1 MPWSE
6 WIQSE
11 PQEYDTL
18 ATYRAQTGRA
28 SLLDGTSASDH
39 YSVNHANLS
48 FDPQHIIYGFLAST
62 PTLLVRRNEHGAEAS
77 GSGGVWEGAH
87 EDYQVISWYD
97 DSLFDLTED
106 GLDYNPPELAAL
118 TEGVDYTVR
127 PDRTGSEEDAFIEYE
142 EGTPTLDGWQV
153 GVNLTLTTVTGTNS
167 PAHGTVHALLL
178 DPPPSVPAVPSPFGS
193 TTSGTPIVLD
203 TGSGTIVAS
212 IVDGVQGATTGTS
225 LELPP
230 GPFAL
235 AAIPGDM
242 TDPLTVV
249 TNEAGTGYSFYN
261 DATRSFGVAG
271 LIAMPRWRY
280 WIPDTLLPLRIRQR
294 GDGLSIETTRL
305 RNRASRQTTNRLRG
319 FD

>member
-18 ATYRAQTGRA
+18 ATYRAQT
-28 SLLDGTSASDH
+28 SSESSLDGASASDH
-39 YSVNHANLS
+39 YAINHAGLHSN
-48 FDPQHIIYGFLAST
+48 PEHTIYGFLASH
-62 PTLLVRRNEHGAEAS
+62 PGAEVRRSEVGLEAS
-77 GSGGVWEGAH
+77 GSGGIWEGVH
-87 EDYQVISWYD
+87 QDHQVIHWYD

-127 PDRTGSEEDAFIEYE
+127 PDRTGSEQDAFIEYE
-142 EGTPTLDGWQV
+142 AGTPTLDGWQV
-153 GVNLTLTTVTGTNS
+153 GVALTLTTVTGTNS
-167 PAHGTVHALLL
+167 PPHGTAHVLLL
-178 DPPPSVPAVPSPFGS
+178 DPPPAVPAIPSPFGS
-193 TTSGTPIVLD
+193 TTAGTPIVLD
-203 TGSGTIVAS
+203 TGSGTVIVS
-212 IVDGVQGATTGTS
+212 IIDGVQGATVGTS
-225 LELPP
+225 FELPP

-235 AAIPGDM
+235 AAIPDDM

-249 TNEAGTGYSFYN
+249 TNEGGTNYSFYN
-261 DATRSFGVAG
+261 LATRQFGVAG

-294 GDGLSIETTRL
+294 GDGLSIETTRI